1 MREESVRD
9 DDVRTGTMGKA
20 VVGTVVRAET
30 SEMPEERVA
39 TELRESQLQKT
50 VGLQLKMALTCVLIA
65 VLGGALSSL
74 HYMNASSWF
83 MNQIGLTLP
92 RIRPVHT
99 SFASLW
105 IFGTS
110 LAAIYHYLCSSG
122 GGLSKGDL
130 LRFRFHTIC
139 WITAGFGILVTLVAG
154 LSSGRE
160 YLGFH
165 PAFSAILLLGWF
177 AFAYNF
183 LRRLGGGF
191 FGKPIYVW
199 FWTTGTLYFIW
210 TFLEGHAWL
219 LPSIYENPIRDLQ
232 IQWKSCGTLV
242 GSFNFLM
249 YGSLIYA
256 TERITG
262 SKAYGQSS
270 TAFWL
275 FGVGCLNSF
284 TNYVHHTYHL
294 PQSELA
300 KWISFVVSMLEA
312 IILVKVLFDLMAALR
327 AKRASAQES
336 RFDVRYALF
345 NSGKW
350 WTAAM
355 LLSSLLLS
363 VPPLNSLVHGTH
375 VVVGHAMG
383 TTIGIDTTIQL
394 GVCAFLIFEL
404 RPDRAA
410 SWLNRL
416 ASRREILVLNVS
428 AALLVVWLTVSG
440 TVHGVHRYLGDT
452 TPGWVTDLRWILPL
466 AGACLG
472 AAILIIVGRYLL
484 LMVLPMA
491 PARSAEQQR
500 QAEGRSDGARAGS

>member
-1 MREESVRD
+1 MKD
-9 DDVRTGTMGKA
+9 PCLPKT
-20 VVGTVVRAET
+20 
-30 SEMPEERVA
+30 
-39 TELRESQLQKT
+39 LQKT
-50 VGLQLKMALTCVLIA
+50 VGIQVQMALVCVLLAIFA
-65 VLGGALSSL
+65 GALSSL
-74 HYMNASSWF
+74 HYMNSSSWF
-83 MNQIGLTLP
+83 LNQIGLTLP

-105 IFGTS
+105 IFGAS
-110 LAAIYHYLCSSG
+110 IAAIYHYLCSTD
-122 GGLSKGDL
+122 GGLSKSDVG
-130 LRFRFHTIC
+130 RFRFHTIC
-139 WITAGFGILVTLVAG
+139 WIAAGVGILVTLLAG
-154 LSSGRE
+154 LTTGRE

-165 PAFSAILLLGWF
+165 PAISAILLLGWF

-183 LRRLGGGF
+183 LRRLRSGF
-191 FGKPIYVW
+191 FGKPIYIW

-256 TERITG
+256 TERISG
-262 SKAYGQSS
+262 DKRYGQSR

-312 IILVKVLFDLMAALR
+312 IIFAKVAFDLLAALR
-327 AKRASAQES
+327 RMRASRRETSFDA
-336 RFDVRYALF
+336 RFTLF

-350 WTAAM
+350 WTAGM
-355 LLSSLLLS
+355 LFSSLLLS

-383 TTIGIDTTIQL
+383 TTIGIDTMIQL

-404 RPDRAA
+404 RPLRASAWLDRPVI
-410 SWLNRL
+410 
-416 ASRREILVLNVS
+416 RREILIFNFS
-428 AALLVVWLTVSG
+428 AAVLVSWLTVSG
-440 TVHGVHRYLGDT
+440 AVHGVYRYLGLG
-452 TPGWVTDLRWILPL
+452 TPGWVTGLRWILPV
-466 AGACLG
+466 AGFCLG
-472 AAILIIVGRYLL
+472 TVVVMIVSRYLL
-484 LMVLPMA
+484 VLLLPDA
-491 PARSAEQQR
+491 TPQ
-500 QAEGRSDGARAGS
+500 EGRSQEGPTEPLEPSEPLVVMADELG

>member
-1 MREESVRD
+1 MKD
-9 DDVRTGTMGKA
+9 CQKKN
-20 VVGTVVRAET
+20 
-30 SEMPEERVA
+30 
-39 TELRESQLQKT
+39 QIQKT
-50 VGLQLKMALTCVLIA
+50 VGLQLKMALACVLLA
-65 VLGGALSSL
+65 VLGGAISSL

-83 MNQIGLTLP
+83 LNQIGLTLP

-105 IFGTS
+105 IFGAS
-110 LAAIYHYLCSSG
+110 IAAVYHYLCSTE

-130 LRFRFHTIC
+130 RRFRFHTIC
-139 WITAGFGILVTLVAG
+139 WIAAGVGIPVTLLAG
-154 LSSGRE
+154 LTTGRE

-165 PAFSAILLLGWF
+165 PAISAILLLGWF

-183 LRRLGGGF
+183 LRRLRGGF
-191 FGKPIYVW
+191 FGKPIYIW

-219 LPSIYENPIRDLQ
+219 IPSIYENPIRDLQ

-249 YGSLIYA
+249 YGSLVYA
-256 TERITG
+256 TEKISGDER
-262 SKAYGQSS
+262 YGQSR

-312 IILVKVLFDLMAALR
+312 IIFAKVVFDLMAALR
-327 AKRASAQES
+327 RKRALNHETSFDA
-336 RFDVRYALF
+336 RFTLF

-350 WTAAM
+350 WTAGM

-383 TTIGIDTTIQL
+383 TTIGIDTMIQL

-404 RPDRAA
+404 RPLRAA
-410 SWLNRL
+410 SWLDRP
-416 ASRREILVLNVS
+416 AIRREILVLNSS
-428 AALLVVWLTVSG
+428 AVVLVIWLTLSG
-440 TVHGVHRYLGDT
+440 AVHGVYRYLGLA
-452 TPGWVTDLRWILPL
+452 TPGWVTSFRWILPVT
-466 AGACLG
+466 GFCLG
-472 AAILIIVGRYLL
+472 AVVVIIVSRYLIVML
-484 LMVLPMA
+484 LPHGTTREEPTREIQALPIEPSQSIPLMA
-491 PARSAEQQR
+491 EDR
-500 QAEGRSDGARAGS
+500 G